1 MRIHNPHVYKENA
14 RVILWSVFYM
24 AFYMDL
30 VAFNVTIKAEVTP
43 TLILIK
49 ELEDQ
54 LMLSLKGYERNW
66 LKKVWPQGGWLLQ
79 PLVGS

>member
-1 MRIHNPHVYKENA
+1 
-14 RVILWSVFYM
+14 M

-30 VAFNVTIKAEVTP
+30 VAFNATIKVGVTP

-54 LMLSLKGYERNW
+54 LILSLKGYERNW

-79 PLVGS
+79 P